1 MDLRKLLKKIISM
14 SKLTMYAIVINCL
27 FFSNLLATGS
37 NAQKVQSVKDVRVSL
52 QFKGAEVKDVF
63 RAIERQ
69 TAFSFSYKEE
79 DLKNNLK
86 VNARYRRSS
95 VADILMDLS
104 KKSGL
109 KFKQINE
116 YIHVVRMTQQRT
128 EERLE
133 IVIQTRNVSGKV
145 TDEEGEGLPGVNV
158 IEKASGNGTV
168 TDIDGEF
175 SLNVNEGVILV
186 FSSVGYQS
194 QEIEIDNR
202 SVIDVKMTEDITQLQ
217 ELVVT
222 GYGSQVKRDVTGAIS
237 SVKAKDLQEFPS
249 PSLDQQLQGKA
260 TGVQVTA
267 TNGLP
272 GAPVR
277 VMIRGTNSIS
287 SGTEP
292 LWIIDGMILSQAGE
306 LGGFS
311 RNGSGAIGQNPLAS
325 INPNDIE
332 SIEILK
338 DAAAT
343 AIYGSRGSNGVIIV
357 TTKSGKNSN
366 GKLSLDITQGIT
378 NVVRGPNE
386 IGFVDGPTWIGI
398 ADEAR
403 ANADLLPFEPNEF
416 FNQGRDESAEL
427 TREEALGINTNYF
440 DEVLRQGSF
449 TDLNLSTSNG
459 SDVANYFISAQY
471 RKDNSIIRNSQFER
485 IGARINLDLKPV
497 KNLTIGTRA
506 NFSYTLNERA
516 PNGGAPGGNTN
527 MATGGYNMANGSA
540 LPWIP
545 IYHPTETDLNGDP
558 ILFDPLSGRNVV
570 ASMNRDNYIN
580 DKTTYRGIGGLFL
593 DYQLPFLKGLSLRSE
608 FSFDIFQA
616 SNIEWGN
623 TVIREDLDYAFDNSV
638 TFQRLNYNF
647 YGTYNATISQDHLLT
662 ITAGFEN
669 TTQQQRTRNLEVEG
683 VLPAKEV
690 GGSAEPTRIV
700 AGLGNEIYFRGYFG
714 RLNYKVKDR
723 YLFNASFRYDG
734 SSVFNESVRWNLFTA
749 LSAGWI
755 VSEEEFFNFGAVD
768 FLKIRASWGQTGNA
782 NIDLNA
788 KELVYQTWGSY
799 GDVQAGDLLDNIP
812 NETVTWETTD
822 AFDVGI
828 DAEFL
833 NNRISFSAG
842 YYMQDVS
849 DMLLRQPIPQSSGI
863 FSGGPTIWNNIGDM
877 TNSGF
882 EFTLNTINI
891 DKGDFRWSSNLNITT
906 NQNEVNRLVGDDTD
920 ELYDV
925 RSNPLVT
932 RVGDRI
938 GYFRLAEYAGIHP
951 QGGYEMIYEM
961 DLERFEETGER
972 VRTGN
977 TIPATR
983 SNLQEHLFD
992 FTEKSGLPTFFGGFT
1007 NNFSYKGLELIA
1019 TFTFQGGNYIYDRS
1033 AASTTSAGGGNILRS
1048 EIVNNTWSPDNP
1060 NAEFPQLMWNN
1071 RYDVIN
1077 EDGTISENVRFDN
1090 RRRGQVHDRFLQKG
1104 DFIRLRTL
1112 SLAYNLPNELTSR
1125 LKMQNIRLFVSA
1137 NNLLTIT
1144 GYEGYDPEVVN
1155 LGEAQSR
1162 NLGQGWV
1169 GVQLPQVRSF
1179 NVGGSFTF

>member
-14 SKLTMYAIVINCL
+14 SKRTMYAIVINC
-27 FFSNLLATGS
+27 FIFSNLLAAGI
-37 NAQKVQSVKDVRVSL
+37 NAQKVQSVKDVRVNL
-52 QFKGAEVKDVF
+52 QFRDAEVKDVF

-79 DLKNNLK
+79 DLKNNVK
-86 VNARYRRSS
+86 VNARYKRSS

-116 YIHVVRMTQQRT
+116 YIHVVLMTQQRT

-133 IVIQTRNVSGKV
+133 IIIQTRNVSGKV
-145 TDEEGEGLPGVNV
+145 TDEESEGLPGVNV
-158 IEKASGNGTV
+158 IEKTTGNGTV
-168 TDIDGEF
+168 T
-175 SLNVNEGVILV
+175 NVNGEYSLSVNEDAIIV

-194 QEIEIDNR
+194 QEIEVGNR

-237 SVKAKDLQEFPS
+237 QVKAKDLKEFPS

-260 TGVQVTA
+260 TGVQVSA

-272 GAPVR
+272 SAPVR

-292 LWIIDGMILSQAGE
+292 LWIIDGMVLSQAGE

-366 GKLSLDITQGIT
+366 GQLNLDITQGIT

-386 IGFVDGPTWIGI
+386 IGFVDGKTWIEI

-403 ANADLLPFEPNEF
+403 ANADLLPLEPNEF
-416 FNQGRDESAEL
+416 FNQGRDPSAEL
-427 TREEALGINTNYF
+427 TKEQALNTNTNYF

-459 SDVANYFISAQY
+459 SDIANYFISAQY
-471 RKDNSIIRNSQFER
+471 RKDNSIIPNSKFER

-497 KNLTIGTRA
+497 EHLTIGTRA

-516 PNGGAPGGNTN
+516 PNGGGPGGNTN
-527 MATGGYNMANGSA
+527 MATGGYNMANSGA

-558 ILFDPLSGRNVV
+558 VLFDPLSGRNVV

-593 DYQLPFLKGLSLRSE
+593 DYQLPFVKGLSFRSE

-647 YGTYNATISQDHLLT
+647 YGTYNATISQNHFLT
-662 ITAGFEN
+662 ITAGYEN
-669 TTQQQRTRNLEVEG
+669 TSQQQRTRNLEVQG

-690 GGSAEPTRIV
+690 GGSAEPSRIT

-714 RLNYKVKDR
+714 RLNYKLKDR
-723 YLFNASFRYDG
+723 YLFNVSFRYDG
-734 SSVFNESVRWNLFTA
+734 SSVFDGSVRWNLFPA
-749 LSAGWI
+749 LSTGWI
-755 VSEEEFFNFGAVD
+755 VSEEDFFNFGAID
-768 FLKIRASWGQTGNA
+768 FLKIRASWGQTGNS
-782 NIDLNA
+782 NISPNA
-788 KELVYQTWGSY
+788 KELVYQTWGRY
-799 GDVQAGDLLDNIP
+799 GDVPAGDLLGNIP
-812 NETVTWETTD
+812 NETITWETTD
-822 AFDVGI
+822 AYDVGI
-828 DAEFL
+828 DAEFF
-833 NNRISFSAG
+833 NNRISISAG
-842 YYMQDVS
+842 YYLQDVS
-849 DMLLRQPIPQSSGI
+849 DMLLRQPVPQSSGI
-863 FSGGPTIWNNIGDM
+863 FSGSPTIWNNIGDM

-882 EFTLNTINI
+882 EFTINTINI
-891 DKGDFRWSSNLNITT
+891 DKGNFRWSSNFNITT
-906 NQNEVNRLVGDDTD
+906 NQNEVDRLVGDDTD
-920 ELYDV
+920 EIYNV

-932 RVGDRI
+932 RVGERI

-983 SNLQEHLFD
+983 SNLQDHLFD

-1007 NNFSYKGLELIA
+1007 NNFSYKGIELVA

-1033 AASTTSAGGGNILRS
+1033 AASSTSAGGNILRS
-1048 EIVNNTWSPDNP
+1048 EIVNNTWTPDNT
-1060 NAEFPQLMWNN
+1060 NAEYPQLMWNN

-1077 EDGTISENVRFDN
+1077 EDGTISENERFDN
-1090 RRRGQVHDRFLQKG
+1090 RRSGQVHDRFLQKG
-1104 DFIRLRTL
+1104 DFVRLRTL
-1112 SLAYNLPNELTSR
+1112 SLAYNLPSSLTSR
-1125 LKMQNIRLFVSA
+1125 LKMQNIRLFISA

-1155 LGEAQSR
+1155 LGGAQSR